1 MQIEFRSRPAK
12 GLKGWITQWL
22 VNAIALVLVAR
33 FVSGVQL
40 NASGNQA
47 LLTVLG
53 ASAVLGL
60 LNLLL
65 KPFLLL
71 ITLPINVLSLGL
83 FTLVINGGVLSLTSA
98 LVKGFEVQGFW
109 PAVWGALLLSVI
121 NLVLSSLF
129 GNFFFSLNVHK
140 QDPKE

>member
-1 MQIEFRSRPAK
+1 MQINLRTRPAK
-12 GLKGWITQWL
+12 GVKGWITQWL

-33 FVSGVQL
+33 FVAGVQL

-60 LNLLL
+60 LNLSL

-71 ITLPINVLSLGL
+71 VTLPINVLSLGL

-109 PAVWGALLLSVI
+109 PAVWGALLLSII
-121 NLVLSSLF
+121 NLVLGSLF
-129 GNFFFSLNVHK
+129 SNFFFSLNVKRDH
-140 QDPKE
+140 PE